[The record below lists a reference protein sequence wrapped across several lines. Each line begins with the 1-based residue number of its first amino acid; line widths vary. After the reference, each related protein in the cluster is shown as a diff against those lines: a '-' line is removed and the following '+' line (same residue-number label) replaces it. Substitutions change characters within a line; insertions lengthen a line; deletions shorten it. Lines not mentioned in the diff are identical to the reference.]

1 MIIHSRSF
9 LLFALGLGV
18 SVALSAF
25 ADPRLTPDPRIPD
38 SAYLSGVLESGV
50 FAEAALVASGAD
62 EPKTGAL
69 SARLRTL
76 SDELKSRLPSGSD
89 ERAKA
94 EAALTFLYERVLF
107 RYSEFQ
113 TRVDAALETGA
124 YNCVSSAILYAY
136 LAKEI
141 GLKVEGVETPQ
152 HSFCTVEIGGR
163 KIDVETTNPYGFDP
177 GSRKELPETVA
188 AQKRYVLVPQTKYGN
203 RKPIDDRRLLSL
215 VYYNRISALEG
226 RGDFRQAVGLAVDA
240 WQLQNRQMPFKD
252 LSERFLNHAVSLSR
266 SGKHAE
272 GLDFIQTVAG
282 LWGDHASYRTY
293 SAGAVGNLLNDLMKR
308 KEYAEARALLSVHA
322 PKLDPETY
330 REMDRLLAFN
340 ALQSSI
346 EGSTLRD
353 ALAGIAAARGS
364 LGAGDREKLIVY
376 AYSLEAEK
384 LGRAG
389 KWLEAAGVV
398 DEGLQA
404 LPRQGDLLRQRSSY
418 RQNHA
423 IGIHNKAA
431 AAYNAGDKAAAK
443 ALLEAGLAEVPESAL
458 LKNDLRT
465 MR

>member
-1 MIIHSRSF
+1 MIIHSRPF
-9 LLFALGLGV
+9 LLFALVFGV
-18 SVALSAF
+18 SVSLSA
-25 ADPRLTPDPRIPD
+25 AAQPRLAPDPRIPEAAVRGGAMD
-38 SAYLSGVLESGV
+38 GPT

-62 EPKTGAL
+62 EPKTDAL
-69 SARLRTL
+69 AARLRTL
-76 SDELKSRLPSGSD
+76 SGELKSRLPSGAD

-94 EAALTFLYERVLF
+94 EAALTFLYDRVLF

-124 YNCVSSAILYAY
+124 YNCVSSAILYSY

-152 HSFCTVEIGGR
+152 HSFCTVEIGGK

-203 RKPIDDRRLLSL
+203 RKPIDDRRLISL
-215 VYYNRISALEG
+215 VYYNRISELE
-226 RGDFRQAVGLAVDA
+226 RKGDFLQSVGLAVDA
-240 WQLQNRQMPFKD
+240 WQLQGMSRKD
-252 LSERFLNHAVSLSR
+252 LAERFLNHAVSLSR

-272 GLDFIQTVAG
+272 GLDFVQTVAG
-282 LWGDHASYRTY
+282 IWGDHPSYRTY
-293 SAGAVGNLLNDLMKR
+293 STGAVGNLLNDLMNR
-308 KEYAEARALLSVHA
+308 KDYAGARALLSDHV
-322 PKLDPETY
+322 PKLDPEAY
-330 REMDRLLAFN
+330 REMDRRLAFN
-340 ALQSSI
+340 AVQSSI
-346 EGSTLRD
+346 EGAALRE
-353 ALAGIAAARGS
+353 ALAGIAAARES

-384 LGRAG
+384 LGRAR

-404 LPRQGDLLRQRSSY
+404 LPRHGDLLRQRSSY

-431 AAYNAGDKAAAK
+431 AAYNAGDKTAAR

-458 LKNDLRT
+458 LRNSLKT